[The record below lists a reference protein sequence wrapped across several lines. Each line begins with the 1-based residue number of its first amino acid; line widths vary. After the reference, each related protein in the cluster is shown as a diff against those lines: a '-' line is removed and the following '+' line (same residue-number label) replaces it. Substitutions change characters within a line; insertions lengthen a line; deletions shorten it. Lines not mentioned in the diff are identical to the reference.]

1 MTDAMI
7 LKLGVCVPSATLSY
21 IKLSTVFKLYQ
32 NATLDQLATELEA
45 LVEAIVRT
53 AMRAS

>member
-21 IKLSTVFKLYQ
+21 IKLSTVFKPYQ
-32 NATLDQLATELEA
+32 NATLDQLAAELDA